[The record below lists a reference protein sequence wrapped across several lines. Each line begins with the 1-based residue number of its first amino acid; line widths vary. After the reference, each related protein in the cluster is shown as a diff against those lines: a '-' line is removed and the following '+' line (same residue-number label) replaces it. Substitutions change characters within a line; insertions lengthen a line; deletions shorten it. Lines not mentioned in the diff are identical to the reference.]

1 MCETGGPAEAG
12 VRARVPP
19 GWPAAVRPPGA
30 ADWEQDARAWL
41 LDQCPP
47 DYRAHPV
54 LVRHPLVLA
63 VLAGHHVRVQVA
75 GQQRAVAT
83 LRTDLAGAVPP
94 EVVERTLVALEHEQV
109 RLMAAERGVALVEEA
124 LRGRRRAPRL

>member
-1 MCETGGPAEAG
+1 MVAPPLPEPPRSHA
-12 VRARVPP
+12 PP
-19 GWPAAVRPPGA
+19 GWPAAVLPPDA
-30 ADWEQDARAWL
+30 PDWEASASSWL
-41 LDQCPP
+41 LDLCPP

-54 LVRHPLVLA
+54 LTRHPLVLA
-63 VLAGHHVRVQVA
+63 VLAGHHVRVQVT
-75 GQQRAVAT
+75 GQHRAVAT

-94 EVVERTLVALEHEQV
+94 DVVERTLVALEHEQV

>member
-1 MCETGGPAEAG
+1 VSAH
-12 VRARVPP
+12 VPP
-19 GWPAAVRPPGA
+19 GWPSQVPPAGA
-30 ADWEQDARAWL
+30 EGWEQAALAWL
-41 LDQCPP
+41 LDLCPP

-75 GQQRAVAT
+75 GQHRAVAT

-94 EVVERTLVALEHEQV
+94 DVVERTLVALEHEQV

-124 LRGRRRAPRL
+124 LRGRRRVPRL